1 MRTSPLQRAVLQQL
15 GGEWTGGLMRHDP
28 VVLAMHDQNRHRNPR
43 IMFLQRV
50 YRKLGVENRM
60 ATANC
65 LRE

>member
-1 MRTSPLQRAVLQQL
+1 
-15 GGEWTGGLMRHDP
+15 
-28 VVLAMHDQNRHRNPR
+28 MHDQNRHRNPR